1 MNDNDG
7 RRGGYHHSSVGDDLA
22 PGSDPLADLVM
33 VRGNSARRETE
44 LGQHRFHRGHP
55 RAGVPQ

>member
-33 VRGNSARRETE
+33 ARGNSARYRRT
-44 LGQHRFHRGHP
+44 
-55 RAGVPQ
+55 